1 MSNNF
6 KKINPTQNKIK
17 TTRDVKKKNLNLN
30 TNYLRYSTYD
40 ADDEDDNY
48 IKSCNTYGNTFFTSK
63 KDNNSLLFN
72 TENKNDNKT
81 LFDSQSYKNLFNT
94 DYRNYLIGIP
104 RRNYLFIYN
113 IIWI

>member
-48 IKSCNTYGNTFFTSK
+48 IKSCNTYGNTFLTSK
-63 KDNNSLLFN
+63 KIIIP
-72 TENKNDNKT
+72 
-81 LFDSQSYKNLFNT
+81 Y
-94 DYRNYLIGIP
+94 YLIQKMKMIIKH
-104 RRNYLFIYN
+104 YLILKVIKIFLIL
-113 IIWI
+113 IMG